1 MGEEDEEFEVIDHS
15 LTSDG
20 IITEYYVKYKSKVIA
35 VPAGEATII
44 VEKSHPAGSDEEHG
58 EKPEKDD
65 AEKLDS
71 EEDKETAE
79 EKEKRIE
86 QDKKDFGPGGKKQFA
101 RSFPTGRAGHHY

>member
-1 MGEEDEEFEVIDHS
+1 MGEEDEEFEVVDHS

-20 IITEYYVKYKSKVIA
+20 LITEYYVKYKGKLVA
-35 VPAGEATII
+35 VPADTAKVVVIKEHA
-44 VEKSHPAGSDEEHG
+44 EEDEHG

-79 EKEKRIE
+79 EKKKRIE

-101 RSFPTGRAGHHY
+101 RSFGKSYRSY